1 MCASCCFERERT
13 YLSAAVV
20 PKASPAISRMWG
32 IVCCSQPAFSDY
44 GDHAKF
50 PGLFGFFSACDCSNA
65 TRCPDRPFPGSVL
78 NASDEDE
85 KLVEKVA
92 REIVEQHGDD
102 SVEIVNERAEAA
114 GLLAHE
120 LAAETWRDIATAAER
135 MFRESRGSLVF

>member
-1 MCASCCFERERT
+1 MCASCCFERD
-13 YLSAAVV
+13 
-20 PKASPAISRMWG
+20 ISQPPSCPRPVRRSVECGG

-44 GDHAKF
+44 VDHAKF

-120 LAAETWRDIATAAER
+120 LAAETWRDIATATER
-135 MFRESRGSLVF
+135 MFRESRGYLVF

>member
-1 MCASCCFERERT
+1 MGGSYVAHNQHFPLRG
-13 YLSAAVV
+13 
-20 PKASPAISRMWG
+20 SRQ
-32 IVCCSQPAFSDY
+32 VS
-44 GDHAKF
+44 
-50 PGLFGFFSACDCSNA
+50 GFVRIFLGDCSTA

-102 SVEIVNERAEAA
+102 AVEIVNERAEAA

-120 LAAETWRDIATAAER
+120 LAAETWRDTASAAAR
-135 MFRESRGSLVF
+135 MFRESRGYLVF

>member
-1 MCASCCFERERT
+1 MLLTTSIFR
-13 YLSAAVV
+13 
-20 PKASPAISRMWG
+20 
-32 IVCCSQPAFSDY
+32 Y

-120 LAAETWRDIATAAER
+120 LAAETWRYTATAAAR
-135 MFRESRGSLVF
+135 MFRESRGYLVF

>member
-1 MCASCCFERERT
+1 
-13 YLSAAVV
+13 L
-20 PKASPAISRMWG
+20 
-32 IVCCSQPAFSDY
+32 
-44 GDHAKF
+44 
-50 PGLFGFFSACDCSNA
+50 NA
-65 TRCPDRPFPGSVL
+65 TRCPDRLFPGSVL

-120 LAAETWRDIATAAER
+120 LAAETWRDIATATSGCSAKAVAIWFSEPTPTLDAW
-135 MFRESRGSLVF
+135 E